1 MNLKHDD
8 IPFDADEKLLDQQ
21 LRQSLPVRPPVDLT
35 DRIFA
40 ATVHAMRDQSGGV
53 IGRISGHVSG
63 HVPGAGWT
71 QWSGW
76 RYAAAIGLV
85 FFYAALWARP
95 HPVPTR
101 ISEIELAR
109 ADKFIVDPQSH
120 LDTCIT
126 SVAEQLD
133 AISHRLA
140 VTATVGTNSTNTHTL
155 AHDLYLFENGS
166 F

>member
-1 MNLKHDD
+1 MKPMNDNL
-8 IPFDADEKLLDQQ
+8 PLDADEKLLDEQ
-21 LRQSLPVRPPVDLT
+21 LRRALPTEPPVDLA

-40 ATVHAMRDQSGGV
+40 ATVHALRDQSGGV
-53 IGRISGHVSG
+53 IGRIGR
-63 HVPGAGWT
+63 T

-101 ISEIELAR
+101 ISDIELAR

-120 LDTCIT
+120 LDTRIAG
-126 SVAEQLD
+126 VAEQLD

-140 VTATVGTNSTNTHTL
+140 VTATVSTGSANTPTL

>member
-1 MNLKHDD
+1 MNDNL
-8 IPFDADEKLLDQQ
+8 PLDADEKLLDER
-21 LRQSLPVRPPVDLT
+21 LRRALPTEPPVDLT

-40 ATVHAMRDQSGGV
+40 ATVHALRDQSGGV
-53 IGRISGHVSG
+53 IGRI
-63 HVPGAGWT
+63 GWT
-71 QWSGW
+71 QWTGW

-95 HPVPTR
+95 HLVPTR

-120 LDTCIT
+120 LDTRIAG
-126 SVAEQLD
+126 VAEQLD

-140 VTATVGTNSTNTHTL
+140 VTSTVGTGSTDTNTL
-155 AHDLYLFENGS
+155 AYDLYLFENGS

>member
-1 MNLKHDD
+1 MKPMNDNLPLDT
-8 IPFDADEKLLDQQ
+8 DEKLLEER
-21 LRQSLPVRPPVDLT
+21 LRRALPTEPPVDLT

-40 ATVHAMRDQSGGV
+40 ATVYALRDQSGGV
-53 IGRISGHVSG
+53 IGRI
-63 HVPGAGWT
+63 GWT
-71 QWSGW
+71 QWTGW

-85 FFYAALWARP
+85 FFYAALWTRP
-95 HPVPTR
+95 HLVPTR

-120 LDTCIT
+120 LDTRIAG
-126 SVAEQLD
+126 VAEQLD

-140 VTATVGTNSTNTHTL
+140 VTATVGTGSTNTNTL
-155 AHDLYLFENGS
+155 AYDLYLFENGS

>member
-8 IPFDADEKLLDQQ
+8 IPFDADEKPLDQQ
-21 LRQSLPVRPPVDLT
+21 LRQSLPVRPPVDLA

-40 ATVHAMRDQSGGV
+40 ATVYALRDQSGGV
-53 IGRISGHVSG
+53 IGRIGR
-63 HVPGAGWT
+63 T
-71 QWSGW
+71 QWTGW

-95 HPVPTR
+95 HPVPTH
-101 ISEIELAR
+101 ISDIELAR

-120 LDTCIT
+120 LDTRIN

-140 VTATVGTNSTNTHTL
+140 VTATVSTGSANTPTL